1 MLVVRKWPLCI
12 WHLFICKEGM
22 SLAPCGA
29 MPACSQET
37 MPPCLNSDVSLSAR
51 KALWCHA
58 SSQET
63 TLPCLNYTRTQLWT
77 RAGLS
82 CSELG
87 SLSPQLVLWT
97 RSLWFCSQQLLNE
110 QAAELAHR
118 LFLHSLAPHQRISLV
133 LMVAVLLAFAGRSAW
148 DEQYKAPPPPPPPPP
163 DWGFF
168 GHCEPVWPNGKALG
182 W

>member
-1 MLVVRKWPLCI
+1 
-12 WHLFICKEGM
+12 M

-37 MPPCLNSDVSLSAR
+37 MPPCLNSDVSLLAR
-51 KALWCHA
+51 KAYVFGALWCHA

-63 TLPCLNYTRTQLWT
+63 TLPCPNYTRAQLWT

-97 RSLWFCSQQLLNE
+97 RCL
-110 QAAELAHR
+110 
-118 LFLHSLAPHQRISLV
+118 
-133 LMVAVLLAFAGRSAW
+133 
-148 DEQYKAPPPPPPPPP
+148 
-163 DWGFF
+163 
-168 GHCEPVWPNGKALG
+168 
-182 W
+182 